1 MYLIQLNP
9 DFLIYTGVIGL
20 FAGILVFI
28 FFLYR
33 RISWLIRLFSK
44 KKAGSPKLMSALR
57 NLILILLWTAVFGM
71 ALFMGFFLQAY
82 HAFTFERPVAE
93 LIIQPLE
100 ENKTSRITLAQFHDS
115 DSRIKGQYV
124 IKGDQWMLEGDI
136 LKWDSWL
143 NFLGLHTRYRLT
155 RLRGRYLK
163 TEDEVQNQATI
174 YSLVEKEDNT
184 LWQYLYRYG
193 QKFPFVSTVYG
204 NAAFQNTD
212 SARRFSIYVGA
223 SGFVVREIKME

>member
-1 MYLIQLNP
+1 
-9 DFLIYTGVIGL
+9 
-20 FAGILVFI
+20 
-28 FFLYR
+28 
-33 RISWLIRLFSK
+33 
-44 KKAGSPKLMSALR
+44 
-57 NLILILLWTAVFGM
+57 
-71 ALFMGFFLQAY
+71 Y

-100 ENKTSRITLAQFHDS
+100 ENKTSRITLVQFYDS
-115 DSRIKGQYV
+115 DSRIKGQFV

-184 LWQYLYRYG
+184 PWQYLYRYG